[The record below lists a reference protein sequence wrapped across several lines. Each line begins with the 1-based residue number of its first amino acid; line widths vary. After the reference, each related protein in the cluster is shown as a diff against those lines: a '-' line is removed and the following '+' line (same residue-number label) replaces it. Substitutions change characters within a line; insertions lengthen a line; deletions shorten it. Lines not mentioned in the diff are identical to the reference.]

1 MPYTREHKENTR
13 AKILETAFRL
23 FTVKGFDSITVNAI
37 MNECG
42 LTRGAFYA
50 HFSSKS
56 NLYSEALKFGANR
69 TNLAKLKPEITSDKE
84 WLCLLLDGYLS
95 LEHVQGK
102 NPCPLAFLATDIVT
116 RNKETKTIYASVY
129 DSMNKAIIA
138 YARNYMA
145 CDEYDILSLT
155 AMIIGAVAIARTM
168 SDENAVT
175 NLLAACRRDAGL
187 KLGGI

>member
-13 AKILETAFRL
+13 TKILESAFRL
-23 FTVKGFDSITVNAI
+23 FTMKGFDSITVNMV

-56 NLYSEALKFGANR
+56 NLYGEALKLGANR
-69 TNLAKLKPEITSDKE
+69 TNLAKLKPESTSDKE

-102 NPCPLAFLATDIVT
+102 TPCPLAFLATDIVT
-116 RNKETKTIYASVY
+116 RDKETKAIYASVY
-129 DSMNKAIIA
+129 DGMNKAIIA
-138 YARNYMA
+138 YARSHID
-145 CDEYDILSLT
+145 CDEHDILSLT

-168 SDENAVT
+168 SDTNAVID
-175 NLLAACRRDAGL
+175 LLAACRREAGL